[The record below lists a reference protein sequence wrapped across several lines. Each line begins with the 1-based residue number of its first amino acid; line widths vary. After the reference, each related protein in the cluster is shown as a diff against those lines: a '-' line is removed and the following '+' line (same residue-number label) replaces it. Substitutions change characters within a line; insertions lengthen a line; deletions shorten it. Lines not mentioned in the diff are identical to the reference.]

1 MTGSFNPAFVGFSI
15 LVAMLASY
23 AALDLTGRVTSSTAF
38 ARLGWLVGGATVMG
52 LGIWSMHFVGM
63 LAFHLPVPIAYDV
76 PLMLLSM
83 LVAIGASL
91 LALTVVSR
99 PEMSGATLVLSG
111 LLMGVAISGMHYIG
125 MASMRLDATLSY
137 RDAIVVLS
145 VIIAIAA
152 SLAAL
157 WLAFRLRSDLSARG
171 SLLKVVSAII
181 MGIAISGMHYT
192 AMSGAHFGAHPHLPS
207 SAHYIIAT
215 RGLGAAIIGGAVL
228 MILLAL
234 IGALI
239 DKTLK
244 ARIAFS
250 RELRELFDDV
260 PIGLYRSTPNGEFIE
275 VNRAMVALLGYPD
288 REALLRTPTQSLYVD
303 LDDRWRWTR
312 QMAETGIVRDFE
324 VRLRRLDG
332 ETITVRDT
340 THAHRTPQGSVIRYE
355 GALEDITDR
364 KRLEDQLRQAS
375 KMEAV
380 GQLAGGV
387 AHDFNNLL
395 MVIGGNIDILLE
407 ELAENESAGEG
418 LKEIGRAAERATMLT
433 RQLLAFS
440 RRQLLQPRVVNLNSV
455 IGGMCDMI
463 SRLIAEHIEVVTKL
477 DPNLGRVL
485 VDPTQAEQVILNLA
499 VNARDAMPTG
509 GTLTITTANEEL
521 MGEEYQGSL
530 RLPEGPYVTL
540 TVEDTGSGIQSDIL
554 PHIFEPFF
562 TTKPLGK
569 GTGLGLAT
577 VYGIVQQ
584 SGGCIWAENG
594 ADCGSRFKVVFPRS
608 SLEGKLNDES
618 AIVSETLSGHE
629 TILLVEDQPM
639 VRLVTTKILSRLGY
653 KVLEAEGIEAALRIV
668 SDQHE
673 RIDLLIT
680 DVVMPRMRGP
690 ELAARL
696 RLARPELRVVYIS
709 GYSEEGIMGLGALD
723 SGTRFLQKPFKAEVL
738 ARAVREVLAA

>member
-1 MTGSFNPAFVGFSI
+1 MAGSYNPAFVGFSI
-15 LVAMLASY
+15 LVATLASY
-23 AALDLTGRVTSSTAF
+23 AALDLTGRVTSSTAL
-38 ARLGWLVGGATVMG
+38 ARTGWLLGGATVMG
-52 LGIWSMHFVGM
+52 LGIWSMHFIGM

-76 PLMLLSM
+76 PLMLLSV

-91 LALTVVSR
+91 LALSVVSR
-99 PEMSGATLVLSG
+99 PHMSLVTLVLAG

-125 MASMRLDATLSY
+125 MASMRMEATLGY
-137 RDAIVVLS
+137 HDAIVVLS

-157 WLAFRLRSDLSARG
+157 WLAFRLRSDLTARG
-171 SLLKVVSAII
+171 ALLKALSAII

-192 AMSGAHFGAHPHLPS
+192 AMSGATFTTHHQMAS
-207 SAHYIIAT
+207 SENFIIASG
-215 RGLGAAIIGGAVL
+215 GLGVAVTAGAVL

-234 IGALI
+234 IGVVI
-239 DKTLK
+239 DKHLK
-244 ARIAFS
+244 ARTAFA

-260 PIGLYRSTPNGEFIE
+260 PIGLYRTTPRGEFIE
-275 VNRAMVALLGYPD
+275 VNRAMVELLGYPD
-288 REALLRTPTQSLYVD
+288 RETLLQTPAQSLYVH
-303 LDDRWRWTR
+303 LDDRTRWSR
-312 QMAETGIVRDFE
+312 QMEEAGIVRGFE
-324 VRLRRLDG
+324 VRLLRFNG

-340 THAHRTPQGSVIRYE
+340 THAHRTPDGGVQRYE

-395 MVIGGNIDILLE
+395 TVIRGNTDLLIA
-407 ELAENESAGEG
+407 ELAENEFAREG
-418 LKEIGRAAERATMLT
+418 LKEVSKAAERATNLT
-433 RQLLAFS
+433 SQLLAFS
-440 RRQLLQPRVVNLNSV
+440 RRQMLQPRVINLNTV
-455 IGGMCDMI
+455 IDGMREMI
-463 SRLIAEHIEVVTKL
+463 SRLIAEHIEVVT
-477 DPNLGRVL
+477 NLEASLGSVL

-509 GTLTITTANEEL
+509 GTLTITTANEQL
-521 MGEEYQGSL
+521 DCKEYHGTV
-530 RLPEGPYVTL
+530 RLPRGDYVTL
-540 TVEDTGSGIQSDIL
+540 TVDDNGTGICPDAL

-562 TTKPLGK
+562 TTKAEGK
-569 GTGLGLAT
+569 GSGLGLAT

-584 SGGCIWAENG
+584 SGGCIWAENKPQGG
-594 ADCGSRFKVVFPRS
+594 ARFKVVFPRS
-608 SLEGKLNDES
+608 SLEGRVGDET
-618 AIVSETLSGHE
+618 VLMPETFSGTE

-653 KVLEAEGIEAALRIV
+653 KVLDAEGIDSAMRIV
-668 SDQHE
+668 SDPQE

-690 ELAARL
+690 ELVTLL
-696 RLARPELRVVYIS
+696 RRERPGLRVLYIS
-709 GYSEEGIMGLGALD
+709 GYSEEGITGLGDLSAQ
-723 SGTRFLQKPFKAEVL
+723 THFLQKPFKAEAL
-738 ARAVREVLAA
+738 ARAVRGALGA